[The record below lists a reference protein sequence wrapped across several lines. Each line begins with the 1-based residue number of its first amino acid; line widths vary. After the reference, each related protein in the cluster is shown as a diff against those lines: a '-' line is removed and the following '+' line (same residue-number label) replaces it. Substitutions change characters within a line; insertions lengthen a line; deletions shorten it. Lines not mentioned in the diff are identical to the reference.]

1 MSIKTSLFKRVAQT
15 AVVALLGG
23 LMATVATPTA
33 QANKDNGGG
42 ISASCVMR
50 SGVGAVI
57 NVTPTK
63 WGTGDV
69 VVRAKGQSYTLS
81 GATSYSQAAAFNGAG
96 STVVLST
103 TAATETQTSYV
114 IPLTGDTAA
123 TTVSTLTYVVW
134 ADYAGNDA
142 STPGAADPSTTVTCT
157 DRGKPTKFVISGA
170 TTATAGDTVT
180 YTVTPTD
187 ANGNATLIAPST
199 ESFYASITPAAGR
212 SNIHAQPATGAN
224 GVTVVPGAGFSDTV
238 TTGVSTGVGKLGIG
252 SDGAKNWHR
261 IGNTPGASSVY
272 AYNNATSSNLRARI
286 TVTNAMADAVKSFR
300 AGLTAGNA
308 SVESATSTGVYT
320 IRVNVESNTT
330 STFAVEGLGD
340 LASSVTGS
348 ATLTTAV
355 QVYGTSYGFGTA
367 AATGVAGF
375 GITKG
380 TTGWNAG
387 TPGITAPT
395 AAAPTGSID
404 ATAATTQTI
413 KVSTG
418 RTSIPLTVQLST
430 AGVFTYTTAAV
441 TNQPLPTGITAATL
455 TTVPATGVETQTT
468 VTFTTTSPVAGQRF
482 TVAWASA
489 ANTTHTVTFLYEAP
503 SVGGSLGESVTLRDT
518 ASSKKVAV
526 GGTMSNE
533 VIVRDQFGS
542 LVSGA
547 SVNWSVSGRNNKATA
562 TTTTGANGRA
572 VLEWTDA
579 DSTKSVTT
587 YPTDTLSVQVTA
599 GNSGGYST
607 AVTTAYTFVASL
619 AATSITVVNDG
630 AAAGTA
636 ANGSITL
643 TINVLDS
650 AGAGLS
656 GYPVTITSD
665 SNSFVLTNGATTG
678 YAYTNTA
685 GQATA
690 TVYAKTAGTS
700 TITVS
705 SGGKTATSSYVI
717 IAGSA
722 RTITLDAATA
732 SMAPGES
739 KRVTATVKDSFGN
752 VADGVAVTIA
762 YTGTAGRVAS
772 VNGVT
777 SSTCSTNTS
786 GQCVIELASEVAGT
800 GTLTVTMTG
809 GDASTATLNDG
820 TARPTR
826 VLTGS
831 TAVTISGS
839 STTVTAIG
847 AAQAAADAAADA
859 AAEAIDAANAA
870 TDAANL
876 AAEAADAATVAAE
889 EARDAADA
897 ATAAV
902 EELATQVATLMAA
915 LKAQIT
921 TLANTVAKI
930 AKKVKA

>member
-1 MSIKTSLFKRVAQT
+1 
-15 AVVALLGG
+15 
-23 LMATVATPTA
+23 
-33 QANKDNGGG
+33 
-42 ISASCVMR
+42 
-50 SGVGAVI
+50 
-57 NVTPTK
+57 
-63 WGTGDV
+63 
-69 VVRAKGQSYTLS
+69 
-81 GATSYSQAAAFNGAG
+81 
-96 STVVLST
+96 
-103 TAATETQTSYV
+103 
-114 IPLTGDTAA
+114 
-123 TTVSTLTYVVW
+123 
-134 ADYAGNDA
+134 
-142 STPGAADPSTTVTCT
+142 
-157 DRGKPTKFVISGA
+157 
-170 TTATAGDTVT
+170 
-180 YTVTPTD
+180 
-187 ANGNATLIAPST
+187 
-199 ESFYASITPAAGR
+199 
-212 SNIHAQPATGAN
+212 
-224 GVTVVPGAGFSDTV
+224 
-238 TTGVSTGVGKLGIG
+238 
-252 SDGAKNWHR
+252 
-261 IGNTPGASSVY
+261 
-272 AYNNATSSNLRARI
+272 
-286 TVTNAMADAVKSFR
+286 
-300 AGLTAGNA
+300 
-308 SVESATSTGVYT
+308 
-320 IRVNVESNTT
+320 
-330 STFAVEGLGD
+330 LGD

-413 KVSTG
+413 KVSTA
-418 RTSIPLTVQLST
+418 RTSIPLTVQLNT

-503 SVGGSLGESVTLRDT
+503 SVGGSLGESVTLRDSD
-518 ASSKKVAV
+518 SSKKVAV

-547 SVNWSVSGRNNKATA
+547 SVNWSVTGRNNKATA
-562 TTTTGANGRA
+562 TATTGANGRA

-619 AATSITVVNDG
+619 AATSITVVNNG

-665 SNSFVLTNGATTG
+665 SKSFVLTNGATTG

-690 TVYAKTAGTS
+690 TVYAKTVGTS

-705 SGGKTATSSYVI
+705 SGGKTATSSYEV

-847 AAQAAADAAADA
+847 AAQAAAEAASDA